1 MNETP
6 VALAP
11 EILLLAG
18 AIGGLLLGLFLPR
31 DRQWVVRMVA
41 AAALLACVGAALAAA
56 GTPAGPVFDGVYT
69 VDTVTTVVRVVAAV
83 ASLLVLALAA
93 DELAGDPRETE
104 LYTLL
109 LLATLGTVL
118 LAGADDLLFLV
129 AAYLLA
135 SVPLYALAAFA
146 SDAPGTEAA
155 LKYYLMGAFLGI
167 VLFTGTVILYGVG
180 RSTRYVELADTLV
193 IAPRAAVALGG
204 IGVLGGLLFKLGGV
218 PAHFWVPD
226 VTEGAST
233 TVAAFVTTVPKI
245 GAVVAVYRL
254 LDSPL
259 SAAPGNWRLIVAI
272 LAAASM
278 TLGNLAAFFQD
289 SVRRLLAYST
299 ISQVG
304 YLLMVPVVAGRSAL
318 ALPSLGLYLAAYAV
332 TNVGAFAV
340 LAAVRTGPRL
350 QDWTGVGR
358 RHPGL
363 AIALIVCL
371 LGLVG
376 TPPTGVFVGKLAVFS
391 AVAQGGYGWLVV
403 IAAVNT
409 VASLF
414 YYLRWI
420 GPVFRTTD
428 SAVDVV
434 AGPRRWSRVAA
445 LGAAVVSVLVGL
457 GAGAVLAGVTG
468 G

>member
-1 MNETP
+1 
-6 VALAP
+6 
-11 EILLLAG
+11 
-18 AIGGLLLGLFLPR
+18 
-31 DRQWVVRMVA
+31 
-41 AAALLACVGAALAAA
+41 
-56 GTPAGPVFDGVYT
+56 
-69 VDTVTTVVRVVAAV
+69 
-83 ASLLVLALAA
+83 
-93 DELAGDPRETE
+93 
-104 LYTLL
+104 
-109 LLATLGTVL
+109 
-118 LAGADDLLFLV
+118 
-129 AAYLLA
+129 
-135 SVPLYALAAFA
+135 
-146 SDAPGTEAA
+146 
-155 LKYYLMGAFLGI
+155 
-167 VLFTGTVILYGVG
+167 
-180 RSTRYVELADTLV
+180 
-193 IAPRAAVALGG
+193 
-204 IGVLGGLLFKLGGV
+204 
-218 PAHFWVPD
+218 
-226 VTEGAST
+226 
-233 TVAAFVTTVPKI
+233 VPKI

-259 SAAPGNWRLIVAI
+259 TAAPGDWRLIVAI

-318 ALPSLGLYLAAYAV
+318 ALPSLALYLAAYAV

-376 TPPTGVFVGKLAVFS
+376 TPPTGVFVGKLVVFS

-420 GPVFRTTD
+420 APMFRTAD
-428 SAVDVV
+428 SAADVV
-434 AGPRRWSRVAA
+434 AGPQRWSRVAA